1 MKSSLFSRMITAL
14 LALMLAGS
22 AFAAN
27 GSYKENF
34 QISAAT
40 QVNGKELPA
49 GDYEARWDGSG
60 PSVQV
65 NITQGKKV
73 VATVP
78 AQVVNLDRASY
89 SSEAEIKN
97 GSNGDR
103 ELTALRFSGKKYA
116 LDLGSESAKSQGK
129 TDSANE

>member
-14 LALMLAGS
+14 LALMLVGS

-27 GSYKENF
+27 GSHKESF

-49 GDYEARWDGSG
+49 GDYEARWEGSG

-65 NITQGKKV
+65 NITQGRKV

-78 AQVVNLDRASY
+78 AQLVNLDRASY

-97 GSNGDR
+97 SANGDR

-116 LDLGSESAKSQGK
+116 LELGSESAKSQGK